1 MIFSF
6 AGCIM
11 EGAPF
16 LTPFQP
22 GGQTSTRG
30 MSTEGVLRL
39 LAGETLS
46 LDEQQA
52 AKVREQHPDWDGTYH
67 GITGKIDAILW
78 TPVSDAI
85 FLTPMARCPDKTTYP
100 FYDGTIDTIL
110 GSTGASLSVE
120 TIRALWS
127 RLYSQT
133 IPPVSGNQFRFRA
146 VVYYPTDHLA
156 SSAWKTRI
164 DTLQQLA
171 KERFSAWHHYTIEP
185 ELAEPGGF
193 WAHYA
198 QEAKKRLWKRIEQD
212 MMTR

>member
-67 GITGKIDAILW
+67 GLPEQIDAILW
-78 TPVSDAI
+78 TSVSDAI

-100 FYDGTIDTIL
+100 FYDGTVDAVL
-110 GSTGASLSVE
+110 GTTGASLSDTMLE
-120 TIRALWS
+120 SMWDLLRERTDS
-127 RLYSQT
+127 
-133 IPPVSGNQFRFRA
+133 IPFRG
-146 VVYYPTDHLA
+146 VVHYPTEHLQ
-156 SSAWKTRI
+156 SSAWKERI
-164 DTLQQLA
+164 DSIQYAARLRLKNWRHFTP
-171 KERFSAWHHYTIEP
+171 EP

-193 WAHYA
+193 WAHYS
-198 QEAKKRLWKRIEQD
+198 ESAKQRLWAQIEEA
-212 MMTR
+212 MR